1 MDRDRENLRNHLLSQ
16 FGETLAANVTNPSVV
31 SNPVRLQASP
41 TGNSIDAI
49 AGPRVGAIEILA
61 GVDTGKLYRMLT
73 ADNMALSRQFV
84 PWDFEHNPTCYLN
97 GRRVRLEVA
106 WPKDLQ
112 QSDIPLESLGRC
124 PERGDLFIVGMN
136 ERGATIRL
144 RMSDQNPH
152 LLIGGATGS
161 GKTWTMRSIAA
172 QLSRQDQHIVLCDG
186 KWGRGLAPVDRLPGQ
201 VGPLA
206 TEGDQIRAALGW
218 VYNEMKSRYTHS
230 VDNPKPITVI
240 FDEFQELTRGNA
252 DPVVTELL
260 RRIGALGRDANV
272 HLVCGTQH
280 ATVDVF
286 GDSTTRRHFT
296 LRIALKVTD
305 YSASEAV
312 VGGPT
317 PRADQNLLGSGD
329 AYVVT
334 PNVVQRVQ
342 MAYIAQAR
350 LSDYTGGMMTMDS
363 WPAFSAE
370 DLGTETPTPG
380 RPQEQFSED
389 LIVEAILAAA
399 AGQGRDKLIERI
411 RDRTGAGIGSGRASR
426 LLTIGRNIQLGLEV
440 AGYCDTACPPETVDM
455 GQTVYA

>member
-1 MDRDRENLRNHLLSQ
+1 MQ
-16 FGETLAANVTNPSVV
+16 
-31 SNPVRLQASP
+31 
-41 TGNSIDAI
+41 
-49 AGPRVGAIEILA
+49 GPRVGAIEILA
-61 GVDTGKLYRMLT
+61 GVDTGKLYRMLN

-84 PWDFEHNPTCYLN
+84 PWDFEHDPTCYLS

-106 WPKDLQ
+106 WPDDLQ
-112 QSDIPLESLGRC
+112 QSDIPLHSLGQYPKRD
-124 PERGDLFIVGMN
+124 DLFIVGMN

-144 RMSDQNPH
+144 RLSDQNPH

-172 QLSRQDQHIVLCDG
+172 QLSKGDGHIVLCDG
-186 KWGRGLAPVDRLPGQ
+186 KWGRGLAPVNNLPGQ

-206 TEGDQIRAALGW
+206 TEAHEIRAALGW
-218 VYNEMKSRYTHS
+218 VYREMKDRYVKR

-240 FDEFQELTRGNA
+240 FDEFQEFTRGNA

-286 GDSTTRRHFT
+286 GDATTRRHFT

-329 AYVVT
+329 AYVIT

-342 MAYIAQAR
+342 MAYIPQDR
-350 LSDYTGGMMTMDS
+350 LSSYTDGALTLDQ
-363 WPAFSAE
+363 WPLFDAE
-370 DLGTETPTPG
+370 DLGTETPTAG
-380 RPQEQFSED
+380 RPQESFDEA
-389 LIVEAILAAA
+389 LITDAVLAAA
-399 AGQGRDKLIERI
+399 AGQGRDKLIERV
-411 RDRTGAGIGSGRASR
+411 RDRTGLGIGSSRASR
-426 LLTIGRNIQLGLEV
+426 LLKLGRYVHLSLEA
-440 AGYCDTACPPETVDM
+440 AGYCDSACPPETEDM
-455 GQTVYA
+455 GELAFA